1 MPEPMF
7 AQDAIAF
14 FMLAKEVSKDVK
26 VVLSGQGADEVFAGY
41 FWYPKI
47 ANEEFS
53 TKNFL
58 KHYVDRDHREIE
70 TLLNINIID
79 DYTYNFIDENLKPNL
94 KRSFL
99 NSVLNLDITKLIV
112 DDPVKRVDSMTMSHG
127 LEARVPF
134 LDYRLIET
142 ANKIHPNIHLQNNGK
157 NILKIIAKDYFPKSF
172 INREKGY
179 FPMPA
184 LKYIK
189 GKYYD
194 FVYDILNSLSC
205 KNRGLF
211 NRNYVDNL
219 LKSPNSNLTAI
230 KGNKLWHLAAT
241 EYWLQK
247 NID

>member
-1 MPEPMF
+1 
-7 AQDAIAF
+7 
-14 FMLAKEVSKDVK
+14 
-26 VVLSGQGADEVFAGY
+26 
-41 FWYPKI
+41 
-47 ANEEFS
+47 
-53 TKNFL
+53 
-58 KHYVDRDHREIE
+58 
-70 TLLNINIID
+70 
-79 DYTYNFIDENLKPNL
+79 
-94 KRSFL
+94 
-99 NSVLNLDITKLIV
+99 
-112 DDPVKRVDSMTMSHG
+112 MTMSHG

-142 ANKIHPNIHLQNNGK
+142 ANKIHPNVHLQNNGK
-157 NILKIIAKDYFPKSF
+157 NILKIIAKEFFPKSF

-219 LKSPNSNLTAI
+219 LKFFTYALPCVCEHPNPIKVFITPPNILTLVI
-230 KGNKLWHLAAT
+230 ILYMNNS
-241 EYWLQK
+241 Y
-247 NID
+247 NVM

>member
-1 MPEPMF
+1 MRHRN
-7 AQDAIAF
+7 AIRKS
-14 FMLAKEVSKDVK
+14 KEAMSTREYIVK
-26 VVLSGQGADEVFAGY
+26 HDHQIFKPSSYKVYQKER
-41 FWYPKI
+41 
-47 ANEEFS
+47 EF
-53 TKNFL
+53 
-58 KHYVDRDHREIE
+58 E
-70 TLLNINIID
+70 
-79 DYTYNFIDENLKPNL
+79 
-94 KRSFL
+94 
-99 NSVLNLDITKLIV
+99 
-112 DDPVKRVDSMTMSHG
+112 
-127 LEARVPF
+127 
-134 LDYRLIET
+134 
-142 ANKIHPNIHLQNNGK
+142 
-157 NILKIIAKDYFPKSF
+157 LKIIAKDYFPKSF